1 MLHEELTSEIIAAFY
16 FVYNRLGYGFL
27 EKVYENAL
35 ILELRKRGLI
45 AKQQA
50 PIQVYYDGQVV
61 GEYFADLMI
70 QDKVILELKV
80 VEEIVT
86 AHEAQLV
93 NYLKATS
100 LEVGLV
106 LNFGP
111 KPEFKRKIFTNAR
124 KANLKDQQRTLDGR
138 NLRENSIKNP

>member
-1 MLHEELTSEIIAAFY
+1 MLHEEITSEIIAAFY
-16 FVYNRLGYGFL
+16 VVYNRLGYGFL

-35 ILELRKRGLI
+35 IFELRKRGFI
-45 AKQQA
+45 VKQQV
-50 PIQVYYDGQVV
+50 PIQVYYEGQIV
-61 GEYFADLMI
+61 GEYFADLLV

-80 VEEIVT
+80 VEQIIK
-86 AHEAQLV
+86 AHEAQIV
-93 NYLKATS
+93 NYLKATN

-124 KANLKDQQRTLDGR
+124 KANLKQQD
-138 NLRENSIKNP
+138 